1 MIGNNK
7 TQESDIKNRT
17 YYYCSDTV
25 NINGFNPKNINI
37 IIY

>member
-17 YYYCSDTV
+17 VITV
-25 NINGFNPKNINI
+25 MIQSTLMVSILKT
-37 IIY
+37 